1 MRSSTCDPA
10 GIRTQDPYIKS
21 VLLYQLS
28 YQILFTPASGETRC
42 KSSYLCPAMQTAIY
56 FLLGFWLL
64 VAPVFGQQTAPS
76 LKQADSLFAAGQE
89 TDAALLYELAIANGQ
104 PATDAMLLKLAYVT
118 EQERDIPR
126 LLYYLQVYF
135 DRHPTEAV
143 LRKMNAVARTNNLTG
158 YETDD
163 LNYFLLSYK
172 QYGFY
177 VQLLLLLLALYIVG
191 VAFLKSLRHE
201 AIPQRHK
208 VVTLL
213 YVLALLIFVNLPE
226 GYQSGV
232 TNQDRVFLR
241 EQPSAAAPIVDVM
254 GRGHKVN
261 ILGRTDI
268 YLRVYWRNHLYFVRK
283 DNVWVI

>member
-1 MRSSTCDPA
+1 MPA
-10 GIRTQDPYIKS
+10 
-21 VLLYQLS
+21 
-28 YQILFTPASGETRC
+28 
-42 KSSYLCPAMQTAIY
+42 
-56 FLLGFWLL
+56 
-64 VAPVFGQQTAPS
+64 FGQQTVP
-76 LKQADSLFAAGQE
+76 LHQADSLFAAGQQTE
-89 TDAALLYELAIANGQ
+89 AALMYELEIANGQ

-135 DRHPTEAV
+135 DRNPTEAI
-143 LRKMNAVARTNNLTG
+143 LQKMNTVARANNLTG

-177 VQLLLLLLALYIVG
+177 AQLLLLLLGLYIVS
-191 VAFLKSLRHE
+191 VVFLKSLRNE
-201 AIPQRHK
+201 FIPQRHK
-208 VVTLL
+208 IVTLL

-232 TNQDRVFLR
+232 TNQERVFLR
-241 EQPSAAAPIVDVM
+241 EQPSAAAPVVEIM

-268 YLRVYWRNHLYFVRK
+268 YLRVYWKNHLYFIRK

>member
-1 MRSSTCDPA
+1 
-10 GIRTQDPYIKS
+10 
-21 VLLYQLS
+21 
-28 YQILFTPASGETRC
+28 
-42 KSSYLCPAMQTAIY
+42 MQTVLY
-56 FLLGFWLL
+56 FLVGFCLL
-64 VAPVFGQQTAPS
+64 LTPVFGQQTATTI
-76 LKQADSLFAAGQE
+76 KQADSLFVAGQE
-89 TDAALLYELAIANGQ
+89 TDAASVYELAIARGQ

-143 LRKMNAVARTNNLTG
+143 LRKMNAVARANNLTG

-177 VQLLLLLLALYIVG
+177 GQLLLLLLGLYIVG

-201 AIPQRHK
+201 PIPQRHK

-232 TNQDRVFLR
+232 TNQERVFLR
-241 EQPSAAAPIVDVM
+241 EQPSAAAPIVEVI

-261 ILGRTDI
+261 ILGSTDI
-268 YLRVYWRNHLYFVRK
+268 YLRVYWQNHLYFVRK